1 MATKNKQ
8 TKKSR
13 KKSKLSVVLTTLG
26 VFVLAAALMFGG
38 LYLHDYLTK
47 SDESENAA
55 SDINTAPLYDKQD
68 STDED
73 DRDDSEAVYDEKD
86 AYDASNTTTE
96 VERDES
102 GKKVA
107 TTILN
112 VNENDTLYIFSGRVT
127 NFLEEGGSCIYTI
140 SDGTNATIYTKEVLP
155 DPKVTVC
162 ESLTIEKDTLGAGEW
177 SAKVEY
183 KSEDAEGASEAQVFK
198 K

>member
-26 VFVLAAALMFGG
+26 VFVLAVALMFGG

-86 AYDASNTTTE
+86 AYDASNTATE

-127 NFLEEGGSCIYTI
+127 NFLEEGGSCTYTVTN
-140 SDGTNATIYTKEVLP
+140 GTTSSSYTKEILP

-162 ESLTIEKDTLGAGEW
+162 ESLTIEKNTLGAGEW
-177 SAKVEY
+177 SVKVEY